1 MLDIPI
7 LQLTRGKC
15 INNLLK
21 QKAPFRRCFYL
32 NKMINSK
39 NKPIKLTGDSNSQ
52 SKQSRIEQQ
61 IEKLTK
67 SIDSLNKSTN
77 SYSKRLLDLT
87 ILMAFVGLI
96 QLCVSVFSIPI
107 SSWTTKIIVFAI
119 ILYAINWITDNIKPS
134 KSKKIT
140 PIKKIS

>member
-1 MLDIPI
+1 
-7 LQLTRGKC
+7 
-15 INNLLK
+15 
-21 QKAPFRRCFYL
+21 
-32 NKMINSK
+32 MINSK